1 MHDTL
6 GRLLHL
12 CVETLI
18 ELHLRTLSV
27 CTLVN
32 LSVKA
37 QQMVPPGTGKHNRA
51 LLTNY
56 DLHIM
61 VATEVTPTCSQS
73 SSHLTTN

>member
-1 MHDTL
+1 M
-6 GRLLHL
+6 
-12 CVETLI
+12 ETLI

-61 VATEVTPTCSQS
+61 YGSNRGNFYMLSNKFSTDD
-73 SSHLTTN
+73 